1 MSSTTFWGSIIIIII
16 LLLFV
21 WLTPSRHFPRGY
33 NVKKIKLKYFGFLF
47 NEGLSADFKKSKE
60 ISLKVFLFQLI
71 GYIINILLLI
81 SVVILYFLNINIPN
95 YVIIA
100 GGLAELVICFIFAA
114 CNDSY

>member
-1 MSSTTFWGSIIIIII
+1 MSLTTFWGSIVAIII
-16 LLLFV
+16 LIGFV

-47 NEGLSADFKKSKE
+47 NEGVSADFKKSKE

-95 YVIIA
+95 YAIIA
-100 GGLAELVICFIFAA
+100 GILTELFVCVFIA
-114 CNDSY
+114 CCVF

>member
-1 MSSTTFWGSIIIIII
+1 MSLTTFWGSIVAIII
-16 LLLFV
+16 LIGFV

-47 NEGLSADFKKSKE
+47 NEGVSADFKKSKE

-95 YVIIA
+95 YAIIA
-100 GGLAELVICFIFAA
+100 GILTELSVCVFIA
-114 CNDSY
+114 CCVF